1 MGLGEKKGMKG
12 RGRKEGRRLQG
23 DRRAHESLLEI
34 TVEVSAAQVRQT
46 SIPRMEAY
54 HDGSEEV
61 SITNGDHADRVHM
74 DGRVEDL
81 VAPSWR
87 EQGKIIL
94 NNLNYYDNLLLL
106 VNVYK
111 KERLEKAIL
120 CRG

>member
-1 MGLGEKKGMKG
+1 M
-12 RGRKEGRRLQG
+12 RLQG
-23 DRRAHESLLEI
+23 DRRSHESLLEI
-34 TVEVSAAQVRQT
+34 TVEVSATQGRQT
-46 SIPRMEAY
+46 SIPRMETY

-61 SITNGDHADRVHM
+61 SIINGDHADRVHM

-94 NNLNYYDNLLLL
+94 NNLYYYYYNLLLS

-120 CRG
+120 CRR